1 MAHEFEVPGSD
12 LDIGGKS
19 KDFVV
24 RAAWVRGILEGTDA
38 TTDGKEGSLQM
49 RLSKSGTDV
58 VASGDLK
65 VGLTMECARCTEPV
79 ALTIANHVSALFV
92 PAVKVSGKPGK
103 AAKDGKSPNGSEED
117 GYEFTSDE
125 ADTLPYDGDTVVLD
139 DLVRDEILLEIP
151 MIPLCKEDCP
161 GIAHS
166 PQGPTDSPGERP
178 VDPRF
183 AALKDFVLS
192 PASPKTSASNKPS
205 KKPSK

>member
-19 KDFVV
+19 KEFVV

-38 TTDGKEGSLQM
+38 TTDGKDGSLNV
-49 RLSKSGTDV
+49 RLSKSDTDV
-58 VASGDLK
+58 VAHGDLA
-65 VGLTMECARCTEPV
+65 VGLTMECARCTKPV
-79 ALTIANHVSALFV
+79 ALTVHNQVTALYV
-92 PAVKVSGKPGK
+92 PAVKLPGSGK
-103 AAKDGKSPNGSEED
+103 DGADE
-117 GYEFTSDE
+117 YEFTSDE

-139 DLVRDEILLEIP
+139 DLVRDELLLEIP
-151 MIPLCKEDCP
+151 MIPLCSEDCP

-166 PQGPTDSPGERP
+166 PQGPTDLPGERP

-183 AALKDFVLS
+183 AVLKDIVLDQKSITTPKKDGS
-192 PASPKTSASNKPS
+192 PNKPS